1 MYFDSLPV
9 FQYCLPLDLGC
20 GPSLKE
26 TWLLGNFTES
36 KIQLKSTVGQWNVL
50 PSNSYTMSIPN
61 NNMTVHLQVY
71 TACTQMHSTLESLFW
86 QEGILSFCTILQDH

>member
-1 MYFDSLPV
+1 MECSSIKFLHNVYFLQV
-9 FQYCLPLDLGC
+9 
-20 GPSLKE
+20 
-26 TWLLGNFTES
+26 
-36 KIQLKSTVGQWNVL
+36 
-50 PSNSYTMSIPN
+50 

>member
-1 MYFDSLPV
+1 MECSSIKFLHNVYFLQV
-9 FQYCLPLDLGC
+9 
-20 GPSLKE
+20 
-26 TWLLGNFTES
+26 
-36 KIQLKSTVGQWNVL
+36 
-50 PSNSYTMSIPN
+50 PN